1 MADPKTEEKLSRIR
15 RVRRRVETARG
26 EIETRA
32 SAIESQVPAAQSAVR
47 AYHHDRAVGG
57 EIMAGAIAFRFFVFL
72 LPLVL
77 VLVSL
82 LGIAANAD
90 TKGADHVAKRAGI
103 GGIAA
108 KSVSDSARLSEG
120 GRWIALV
127 LGLIALY
134 STSVALVRAVR
145 IAHALAWGTTATPM
159 RKKWKSALFLL
170 GVTVAALVLVSAISQ
185 FRENHRLIGLVM
197 LLGSVLAYAAG
208 WLGISLLLPHRD
220 AEWIELVPG
229 AVLVGV
235 GLEVLHFVTVYYI
248 SRKVSSAS
256 QLYGPIGAAVAI
268 LLWAYL
274 IGRLVVGAAV
284 LNASMYNHRHEVA
297 SDAGLKTN
305 SA

>member
-1 MADPKTEEKLSRIR
+1 MADTKTEEKLSRIR
-15 RVRRRVETARG
+15 RVRRRVESTRGDIQARAS
-26 EIETRA
+26 EIE
-32 SAIESQVPAAQSAVR
+32 SKVPAAQAGVR

-82 LGIAANAD
+82 LGIAAKAD
-90 TKGADHVAKRAGI
+90 SQGADHVAKRAGI

-108 KSVSDSARLSEG
+108 KSVSDSARLSDG
-120 GRWIALV
+120 GRWFALV
-127 LGLIALY
+127 LGLFALY
-134 STSVALVRAVR
+134 STSIALVRAVR

-159 RKKWKSALFLL
+159 RKKWKSALFLF
-170 GVTVAALVLVSAISQ
+170 GVTLGALVIVSGVSQ
-185 FRENHRLIGLVM
+185 FRENHRLIGLFM
-197 LLGSVLAYAAG
+197 LLASVVAYAAA

-220 AEWIELVPG
+220 AEWLELVPG

-256 QLYGPIGAAVAI
+256 DLYGPIGAAVAI

-274 IGRLVVGAAV
+274 IGRLVVASAV
-284 LNASMYNHRHEVA
+284 LNASMYNHRREVA
-297 SDAGLKTN
+297 NRAG
-305 SA
+305 

>member
-1 MADPKTEEKLSRIR
+1 MADTKTEEKLSRIR
-15 RVRRRVETARG
+15 KLRRRVETARG
-26 EIETRA
+26 EIESRA
-32 SAIESQVPAAQSAVR
+32 SEIEARVPAAQATVR

-82 LGIAANAD
+82 LGIAADAD
-90 TKGADHVAKRAGI
+90 SKGAGHVAKRAGI

-108 KSVSDSARLSEG
+108 KSVSDSAKLSQN
-120 GRWIALV
+120 GRWVALI

-134 STSVALVRAVR
+134 STSIALVRAVR
-145 IAHALAWGTTATPM
+145 IAYALAWGTTATPM
-159 RKKWKSALFLL
+159 RKKWKSALFLF
-170 GVTVAALVLVSAISQ
+170 GVTIGALVLVSAISQ
-185 FRENHRLIGLVM
+185 FRENHRLVGLFM
-197 LLGSVLAYAAG
+197 LLGVVIAYAAG

-229 AVLVGV
+229 ALLVGV
-235 GLEVLHFVTVYYI
+235 GLEVMHFVTVYYI

-274 IGRLVVGAAV
+274 IGRLVVASAV
-284 LNASMYNHRHEVA
+284 LNSSMYNHRHQVV
-297 SDAGLKTN
+297 SDAG
-305 SA
+305 